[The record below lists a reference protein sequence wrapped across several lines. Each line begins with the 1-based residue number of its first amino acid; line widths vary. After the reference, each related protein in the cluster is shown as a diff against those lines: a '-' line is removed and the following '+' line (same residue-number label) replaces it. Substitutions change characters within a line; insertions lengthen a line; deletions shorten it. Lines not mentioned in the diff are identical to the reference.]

1 MLIERAEQILNS
13 TDLSRRTKAV
23 LDSLSTGTGHKLLVM
38 RDNKPAAVMLSI
50 AEYEAQ
56 MDELEDLRM
65 ESLAAQRLADF
76 DPATAIPHAQLAAE
90 FD

>member
-1 MLIERAEQILNS
+1 MLIERAEDILNS

-23 LDSLSTGTGHKLLVM
+23 LDRLASGAGHKLVVM
-38 RDNKPAAVMLSI
+38 RDNKPTAVLLSI

-65 ESLAAQRLADF
+65 EALAAQRLRDF
-76 DPATAIPHAQLAAE
+76 DPDTAIPHAELAAE
-90 FD
+90 FE